1 MHSVDTRS
9 IRVRAAAAARAL
21 IDGRIEWD
29 DFAAEFGDAADP
41 QVAELVD
48 LIAHEPEVGGFSGI
62 GRLQYRVYRAAI
74 ERLIA
79 ELEREA

>member
-1 MHSVDTRS
+1 MHAVDTRS
-9 IRVRAAAAARAL
+9 VRLRAADAARAL
-21 IDGRIEWD
+21 IAGRIEWD

-48 LIAHEPEVGGFSGI
+48 LIAHEPEVGGFSGVSPV
-62 GRLQYRVYRAAI
+62 QYRLYRAAI